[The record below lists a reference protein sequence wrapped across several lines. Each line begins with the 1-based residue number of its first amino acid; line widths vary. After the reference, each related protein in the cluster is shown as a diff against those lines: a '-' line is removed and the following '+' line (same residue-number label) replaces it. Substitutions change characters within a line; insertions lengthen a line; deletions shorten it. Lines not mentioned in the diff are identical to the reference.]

1 MAAAFAL
8 GATVRALLAAGVAV
22 SLVFGAAPARAAT
35 YYLIIGGVGG
45 DPVYAEAFAESTT
58 AMAAAARRTL
68 GDDSRIT
75 MLNGELATADAVR
88 AALAELSATSEAADR
103 VIVFLVGHGTYDGTD
118 YKFNLT
124 GPDIDGTEF
133 AELLAALPAQSQL
146 IVNASSAS
154 GAVLEPWAAEGRTVV
169 TATRSGRERNATRF
183 AEHWAAAMSSDDA
196 DLNKSGV
203 ISAQEAFDYA
213 SRLVADSYEA
223 TGALA
228 TEHPEIRGDAASAFE
243 VSRLTAR
250 IAATPEVDALNQQL
264 TDLEEQIAAL
274 RLRREAL
281 GDDYLPQ
288 LQVLLV
294 QLAEVQQEIDAAV
307 AE

>member
-22 SLVFGAAPARAAT
+22 LLVFGAAPARAAT

-45 DPVYAEAFAESTT
+45 DPVYAEAFAETTT

-88 AALAELSATSEAADR
+88 SALAELSASTQAADR
-103 VIVFLVGHGTYDGTD
+103 VIMFLVGHGTYDGTD

-250 IAATPEVDALNQQL
+250 VAATPEVDALNQQL